1 MNDVVKFLSENP
13 VQYLATKG
21 LDGKPKVRP
30 FQFMLED
37 GGKLW
42 FCTSNQKDVFA
53 EIRET
58 PYVELSTSS
67 PAFQWIRLS
76 GKAVFTEDLG
86 IKNRIIAQ
94 NALVRSIYGSG
105 ANPIFEVFCLDEAR
119 AVLADFSGQP
129 PRTLT
134 L

>member
-1 MNDVVKFLSENP
+1 MTDVVKFLTENP
-13 VQYLATKG
+13 VQYLATTG
-21 LDGKPKVRP
+21 MDGKPKVRP

-37 GGKLW
+37 GGKIW

-53 EIRET
+53 EIKKS
-58 PYVELSTSS
+58 PYVELTASS
-67 PAFQWIRLS
+67 PSFQWIRLS
-76 GKAVFTEDLG
+76 GKAVFTSETR
-86 IKNRIIAQ
+86 IKDQIIAK
-94 NALVRSIYGSG
+94 NDLVRSIYKSG
-105 ANPIFEVFCLDEAR
+105 NNPIFEAFYLEEAR